1 MARDIDPAEA
11 RFRLPGAYA
20 ALLSQ
25 QRKAII
31 SIDLRKLDW
40 GLCDPAAVA
49 ADRAALEAEVRARPQ
64 KSVLLS
70 RLLDGQPV
78 TVARCMLTLPK
89 DSPEWLS
96 DSRTVR
102 VWPDDLLE
110 SSDGPEDQHATM
122 MGSPTA

>member
-25 QRKAII
+25 QRKAIV

-49 ADRAALEAEVRARPQ
+49 ADRAVLEAEARARPQ

-89 DSPEWLS
+89 DSPVWLS
-96 DSRTVR
+96 DSRISVR
-102 VWPDDLLE
+102 VWPDDLIE
-110 SSDGPEDQHATM
+110 PADGPEDQHATL
-122 MGSPTA
+122 MG